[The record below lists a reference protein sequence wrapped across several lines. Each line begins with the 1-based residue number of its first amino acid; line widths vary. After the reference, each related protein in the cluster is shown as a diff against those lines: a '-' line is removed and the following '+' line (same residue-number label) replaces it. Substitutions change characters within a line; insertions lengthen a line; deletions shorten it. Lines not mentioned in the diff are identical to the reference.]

1 MNKAFIVGN
10 LTRDPEVRTVASG
23 ASVCTFTVAVQRR
36 FANAQ
41 GVREADFIPVV
52 AWRQL
57 ADLCGRY
64 LVKGKKVSV
73 VGSIQTRTYDAQDGS
88 KRYATEI
95 VADEVEFLSPNGD
108 GAGRPRT
115 DDIPLPAEPAPAAY
129 GNGQPTAMTEA
140 DDDELP
146 F

>member
-1 MNKAFIVGN
+1 MNKAFLVGN
-10 LTRDPEVRTVASG
+10 LVRDPEVRTTNGGVN
-23 ASVCTFTVAVQRR
+23 VCTFTIAINRR
-36 FANAQ
+36 FANQQ
-41 GVREADFIPVV
+41 GVREADFIPIVC
-52 AWRQL
+52 WRQL

-88 KRYATEI
+88 KRYVTEVI
-95 VADEVEFLSPNGD
+95 ADEVEFLSPTGE
-108 GAGRPRT
+108 GGPRPHAEEV
-115 DDIPLPAEPAPAAY
+115 PLPSDPGPAASGY
-129 GNGQPTAMTEA
+129 RPEQMVET